1 MVRDEPS
8 FTSFPSCCYCCCCS
22 SSLKTKAIAKATKE
36 GRMVL
41 EGVKEEGAV
50 REGVMKEEVDG
61 FPIPRRRIAAL

>member
-1 MVRDEPS
+1 
-8 FTSFPSCCYCCCCS
+8 
-22 SSLKTKAIAKATKE
+22 
-36 GRMVL
+36 MVL